1 MFNECKDS
9 KNCKLIDKEIQDSFP
24 DLDFD
29 SDSNGDH
36 DAVVAF
42 YKLETP
48 DKHVTKARI
57 T

>member
-9 KNCKLIDKEIQDSFP
+9 KNGKLIEKEIQDSFP

-42 YKLETP
+42 YKLENP